1 MSEAAVDQ
9 SVGAHDAASRVD
21 GGHWPLRPVMLVA
34 ICGLSALVIQQLVD
48 SRGVIVPVE
57 RVALALAIAAAA
69 TAFALVV
76 ERVRL
81 GWAIGFALG
90 LGGVAGAIYYWHGS
104 PGGSDFWPWR
114 GTSLLLGLGVLIPLF
129 QAARDAGRWRFAYPA
144 LHGHAWTDA
153 VIGVAANVFVGIVFL
168 MSWLLALLFK
178 LIKIDALEKLLE
190 KHWFAALLFGAAF
203 GGAIGL
209 LRERDKI
216 VRLLQRVVTAVLGV
230 LAPVLGIG
238 LLLFLLS
245 LPFTGLAPLWEATR
259 SATPILLSCVIGAL
273 LLANAVLGNGTD
285 DEARNPV
292 LRYGAMALG
301 LAMLPL
307 VAIAA
312 VATGL
317 RIDQHGFTPQRLW
330 GLTFVV
336 IASAYGLAYLVSL
349 ARGRAAWAPLVR
361 SSNTLLAFGVAA
373 VALFLATPILSFNA
387 ISTADQV
394 ARLTAGKVKPEK
406 FDWAALAFDFGA
418 PGRAALTRL
427 TRSANATTA
436 ERARAAMKAH
446 GRWDV
451 ASIEAVEDGAEA
463 LAKRIRI
470 QPREVPLPDGLLL
483 SFEADAYDTGTAVL
497 WYEPG
502 STSAV
507 LVTNGCDQCQPSVAV
522 THRDAKGVWRT
533 DDARA
538 IDDVEGVVD
547 DNTALKDALAKRG
560 FEIRP
565 IPRRQ
570 VYIDGKPVGVPF
582 E

>member
-1 MSEAAVDQ
+1 MDAFVTEQDGPAGGAWPVRPLLLAGIGAA
-9 SVGAHDAASRVD
+9 AA
-21 GGHWPLRPVMLVA
+21 LA
-34 ICGLSALVIQQLVD
+34 IQQLLGQGSAPPVD
-48 SRGVIVPVE
+48 
-57 RVALALAIAAAA
+57 RVAVAIGIGTAAIGFGFVA
-69 TAFALVV
+69 
-76 ERVRL
+76 EKVRL
-81 GWAIGFALG
+81 GWAIAFTIVIG
-90 LGGVAGAIYYWHGS
+90 LAAGLIVYWQGT
-104 PGGSDFWPWR
+104 PGGSPDFWNWR
-114 GTSLLLGLGVLIPLF
+114 LTSLFLAIAIAAPIF
-129 QAARDAGRWRFAYPA
+129 QTARDEGRWHFPYAD
-144 LHGHAWTDA
+144 LHGHAWT
-153 VIGVAANVFVGIVFL
+153 NVVLWFAGWIFVGVVFA
-168 MSWLLALLFK
+168 MAWLLAALFN
-178 LIKIDALEKLLE
+178 LVRIDFLEKLLQ
-190 KHWFAALLFGAAF
+190 KDWVIALLIGAAF
-203 GGAIGL
+203 GGAVGL
-209 LRERDKI
+209 MRERDRI

-273 LLANAVLGNGTD
+273 LLANAVIGNGTD

-349 ARGRAAWAPLVR
+349 VRGRTAWAPLVR

-387 ISTADQV
+387 ISTNDQV
-394 ARLTAGKVKPEK
+394 ARLTAGKIKPEK

-418 PGRAALTRL
+418 PGRAALTKL
-427 TRSANATTA
+427 TQSKNFKIAT
-436 ERARAAMKAH
+436 RATDAAKVNS
-446 GRWDV
+446 RWDV
-451 ASIEAVEDGAEA
+451 ASIETIGDGAEA

-470 QPREVPLPDGLLL
+470 QPRAVPLPDGLLL
-483 SFEADAYDTGTAVL
+483 SFHAGAHDTTTGVL

-502 STSAV
+502 GTSAV
-507 LVTNGCDQCQPSVAV
+507 LVTTGCDRCRPNVQV
-522 THRDAKGVWRT
+522 TRRDAKGVWRADDYFPIKVDTAT
-533 DDARA
+533 DDDRA
-538 IDDVEGVVD
+538 
-547 DNTALKDALAKRG
+547 AMKDTLTKRG

-565 IPRRQ
+565 VPRRQ
-570 VYIDGKPVGVPF
+570 VYIDGKPVGNPF

>member
-1 MSEAAVDQ
+1 MDEQTADQDVAGQRLAAGDE
-9 SVGAHDAASRVD
+9 
-21 GGHWPLRPVMLVA
+21 GGQWPLRPIILAAVG
-34 ICGLSALVIQQLVD
+34 GLGALSIQQLVD
-48 SRGVIVPVE
+48 VHSQLVPVE
-57 RVALALAIAAAA
+57 RVAAALAIAVAA
-69 TAFALVV
+69 TALALVV

-81 GWAIGFALG
+81 GWAIGFALA
-90 LGGVAGAIYYWHGS
+90 LGVVAGAIYYWHGS

-114 GTSLLLGLGVLIPLF
+114 GTSLFVALGVMIPLF
-129 QAARDAGRWRFAYPA
+129 QTARDAGGWRFAYPA

-178 LIKIDALEKLLE
+178 LIKIDAVEKLLE
-190 KHWFAALLFGAAF
+190 KHWFAALLAGAAF

-259 SATPILLSCVIGAL
+259 STTPILLSCVIGAL
-273 LLANAVLGNGTD
+273 LLGNAVIGNGTD
-285 DEARNPV
+285 DAARNPV

-317 RIDQHGFTPQRLW
+317 RIDQHGFTPERLW

-349 ARGRAAWAPLVR
+349 ARGRTGWAPLVR

-387 ISTADQV
+387 ISTNDQV
-394 ARLTAGKVKPEK
+394 ARLRTGKVKPEK

-427 TRSANATTA
+427 SQSANATTA
-436 ERARAAMKAH
+436 ERARAAFKAN
-446 GRWDV
+446 GRWEIAD
-451 ASIEAVEDGAEA
+451 IETVEDGAVA
-463 LAKRIRI
+463 LAKRVRI
-470 QPREVPLPDGLLL
+470 QPRQVPLPDGLLL
-483 SFEADAYDTGTAVL
+483 SFQTGADDIDAAVL
-497 WYEPG
+497 WYEPDA
-502 STSAV
+502 SSAI
-507 LVTNGCDQCQPSVAV
+507 LVTNPCDRCRPIVRV
-522 THRDAKGVWRT
+522 TRRDAKGEWKS
-533 DDARA
+533 DAIFAPFDAR
-538 IDDVEGVVD
+538 GVD
-547 DNTALKDALAKRG
+547 DENAAMGDALTKRG

-565 IPRRQ
+565 VPRRQ
-570 VYIDGKPVGVPF
+570 VFIDGKPVGEPF